1 MRRLLILMV
10 VAIAVVACS
19 PGSESEVVDF
29 DQQTQLIVRA
39 TIQACG
45 DLCVET
51 PIYVRDQLLDANTLV
66 GEETP
71 MPLEVSDAI
80 TEAYPTV
87 VFVDLEQ
94 ADQLTGDLEGRRA
107 VLVNIAP
114 PTVVKPGVVGVD
126 VGISYGGYEEQTILF
141 SRDGSDWVITN
152 GEDSGVTVTS
162 SVS

>member
-45 DLCVET
+45 AVCVET

-71 MPLEVSDAI
+71 MPMEVSDAI
-80 TEAYPTV
+80 TETYPTV

-94 ADQLTGDLEGRRA
+94 ADQLAGLEGRRA

-114 PTVVKPGVVGVD
+114 PTVVKPG
-126 VGISYGGYEEQTILF
+126 
-141 SRDGSDWVITN
+141 
-152 GEDSGVTVTS
+152 
-162 SVS
+162 